1 MIQRI
6 STWSAGKFLDLID
19 TLVDA
24 YYTRKYGA
32 MARRLGRPDI
42 SSDQRTGFIILQI
55 DGLSYER
62 LIQAVA
68 AGHLPYVGRMLA
80 ERRLTVAPWR
90 CGLPSTT
97 PAVQAGLMFGNR
109 FDIPGFRWYEKDRG
123 EAMIARLP
131 DPMRLVRARVS
142 EGRTGILRGGSCYVS
157 AFDGDADLALFTLSV
172 LHRQRFF
179 EGVRG
184 LGAFVLFLL
193 SPFRLLRV
201 AWIVGKTYL
210 AALTRRLVAL
220 IRPSVLNPFD
230 VVTPFLQALTET
242 LFTEVQTF
250 GIMLDIYRCAP
261 SIYANYTVYDDVAHK
276 AGLDHRH
283 ALHMLRDIDRRI
295 RQVDRMRAR
304 YRRRRYDLY
313 VISDHGNTPSV
324 PFSWHN
330 RVSLGQFIDDQLGT
344 DRSVEEGIDGHGY
357 FAERA
362 SYLSAEL
369 EGLEQRHP
377 RLRRMLAAFRQYVN
391 RRLRADES
399 LDYDMDRRRDIV
411 VSASGPLAHI
421 YFNVSPRPLD
431 LIEVALLYPH
441 LLDTLLVTPGVAALV
456 GRSRERTLVL
466 GSEGGTLTIKHDSDQ
481 VDGPHPLD
489 QFGDVAYTI
498 DQLHRL
504 AHYPHSGDLV
514 LLGAMEPDGK
524 VVTFEDQ
531 MATHGGVGGPQTRPF
546 MAWPPGCPLSP
557 EELNDPVDLYPYF
570 MGRYVDRSTEED
582 DRGAI
587 DMSAA
592 PEQIPH
598 DIAIETVD

>member
-6 STWSAGKFLDLID
+6 STWFAGRFLDLID

-32 MARRLGRPDI
+32 MARRLGRPGV
-42 SSDQRTGFIILQI
+42 SSDQGTGFIILQI

-68 AGHLPYVGRMLA
+68 AGHLPHIGRMLA
-80 ERRLTVAPWR
+80 ERHLTVAPWR

-97 PAVQAGLMFGNR
+97 PAVQAGMMFGNR
-109 FDIPGFRWYEKDRG
+109 RDIPGFRWYEKDRG

-142 EGRTGILRGGSCYVS
+142 DGRTGILRGGSCYVS

-184 LGAFVLFLL
+184 LGAFLLFLF
-193 SPFRLLRV
+193 SPFRILRV
-201 AWIVGKTYL
+201 AWLVGKSYL

-220 IRPSVLNPFD
+220 MRPSVLNPFD
-230 VVTPFLQALTET
+230 VLTPFLQALTET

-276 AGLDHRH
+276 AGLDHKH
-283 ALHMLRDIDRRI
+283 ALRTLRSIDRHI
-295 RQVDRMRAR
+295 RQIDRMRAR

-324 PFSWHN
+324 PFRWLN
-330 RVSLGQFIDDQLGT
+330 DVSLGQFIDDQIGGERLVG
-344 DRSVEEGIDGHGY
+344 EEIDGHSY
-357 FAERA
+357 FVERA

-369 EGLEQRHP
+369 ESLERRHP
-377 RLRRMLAAFRQYVN
+377 RLRRMLAAFRRYVN
-391 RRLRADES
+391 RRVLTDES
-399 LDYDMDRRRDIV
+399 MDYDMERRRDIV
-411 VSASGPLAHI
+411 VSVSGPLAHV

-441 LLDTLLVTPGVAALV
+441 MLDTLLATPGVAALV
-456 GRSRERTLVL
+456 GRARERTLVL
-466 GSEGGTLTIKHDSDQ
+466 GSEGGTLTIKHDSEQ
-481 VDGPHPLD
+481 ADGPHPLE
-489 QFGDVAYTI
+489 QFGDVAYNV
-498 DQLHRL
+498 DQLHNL
-504 AHYPHSGDLV
+504 AHFPHSGDLII
-514 LLGAMEPDGK
+514 LGAMEADGR

-531 MATHGGVGGPQTRPF
+531 LATHGGMGGPQMRPF
-546 MAWPPGCPLSP
+546 VAWPPGCSLSP
-557 EELNDPVDLYPYF
+557 EELNDPIDLYPYF
-570 MGRYVDRSTEED
+570 MRYVERSPE
-582 DRGAI
+582 GNGGSAI
-587 DMSAA
+587 GVCAA
-592 PEQIPH
+592 PEQVAH
-598 DIAIETVD
+598 DVALETVD